1 MIRYLDNQGN
11 KREVLLV
18 KDMQKKKTQ
27 QVRDREQAIID
38 HNNPPQRV
46 EWDLFVKQATAHLPK
61 DVVVHYT
68 NASLTRCRL
77 YLANDLFDMGELFM
91 EELTNPDG
99 TVHERFY
106 HVSSH
111 HIANR
116 RFCPYNS
123 PWEYRTRTSKSL
135 DKAIKNARTAIRPN
149 SLADVGRVTLEDM
162 KHYIFDLRSR
172 ARTEF
177 QNATSKLGFAPFHIE
192 SPLPPVL
199 DDIVRQTDMGLIR
212 MSDESNELLS
222 KFHKARDRSLDVDNT
237 QYARLCLVH
246 MNHVGDQVVETHRV
260 RVGAGSLQEDADKGL
275 TSYEKDFCTRNKATY
290 CNNVPE
296 DVQHKVSVLS
306 MLDDREYV
314 EEVGYKFADSVY
326 YIFEEER

>member
-11 KREVLLV
+11 KRDVWLV
-18 KDMQKKKTQ
+18 SDMQKRKAESTRKH
-27 QVRDREQAIID
+27 EQAITD
-38 HNNPPQRV
+38 HNAPQRV

-61 DVVVHYT
+61 DVVLHYT

-77 YLANDLFDMGELFM
+77 YSPNDLFDMGELFM
-91 EELTNPDG
+91 EESLNDDG

-162 KHYIFDLRSR
+162 KHYVFDLRSR

-177 QNATSKLGFAPFHIE
+177 QNATGKLGFAPFHIE
-192 SPLPPVL
+192 SPLPPLL

-237 QYARLCLVH
+237 QYARLCWVH

-260 RVGAGSLQEDADKGL
+260 RVGAGSLDDDVGKGL

>member
-1 MIRYLDNQGN
+1 
-11 KREVLLV
+11 
-18 KDMQKKKTQ
+18 MQKKKTQ

-38 HNNPPQRV
+38 HNAPQRV
-46 EWDLFVKQATAHLPK
+46 EWELFVKQATSHLPK
-61 DVVVHYT
+61 DVVVYYT
-68 NASLTRCRL
+68 NASMTRCRL
-77 YLANDLFDMGELFM
+77 YSPNDLFDMGELFM
-91 EELTNPDG
+91 EESLNDDG
-99 TVHERFY
+99 TVHERSY

-162 KHYIFDLRSR
+162 KHYVFDLRSR

-177 QNATSKLGFAPFHIE
+177 QNATGKLGFSPFHIE
-192 SPLPPVL
+192 SPLPTVL
-199 DDIVRQTDMGLIR
+199 DDIVRQTDMGLMR
-212 MSDESNELLS
+212 LSDESNDLLT

-237 QYARLCLVH
+237 QYARLCWVH
-246 MNHVGDQVVETHRV
+246 MNHAGDLD
-260 RVGAGSLQEDADKGL
+260 AGKGL
-275 TSYEKDFCTRNKATY
+275 TSYEKDFCMRNKATY

-326 YIFEEER
+326 YIFEEEL

>member
-1 MIRYLDNQGN
+1 MNRYLDNQGN

-27 QVRDREQAIID
+27 QARDKEQAIID
-38 HNNPPQRV
+38 HNAPQRV
-46 EWDLFVKQATAHLPK
+46 EWDLFVKQATSHLPK
-61 DVVVHYT
+61 DVVVYYT

-91 EELTNPDG
+91 EELKNPDG

-116 RFCPYNS
+116 RFCPWNS

-162 KHYIFDLRSR
+162 KHYVFDLRSR

-177 QNATSKLGFAPFHIE
+177 QNATGKLGFAPFHIE

-212 MSDESNELLS
+212 MSDESNDLLS

-237 QYARLCLVH
+237 QYARLCWVH

-260 RVGAGSLQEDADKGL
+260 RVGAGQLDDDVGKGL
-275 TSYEKDFCTRNKATY
+275 TSYEKDFCIRNKATY

-306 MLDDREYV
+306 MLDNREYV
-314 EEVGYKFADSVY
+314 EEVGYKFTDSVY
-326 YIFEEER
+326 YIFEEEL

>member
-1 MIRYLDNQGN
+1 M
-11 KREVLLV
+11 
-18 KDMQKKKTQ
+18 
-27 QVRDREQAIID
+27 
-38 HNNPPQRV
+38 
-46 EWDLFVKQATAHLPK
+46 
-61 DVVVHYT
+61 
-68 NASLTRCRL
+68 
-77 YLANDLFDMGELFM
+77 
-91 EELTNPDG
+91 
-99 TVHERFY
+99 
-106 HVSSH
+106 SSH

-162 KHYIFDLRSR
+162 KHYVFDLRSR

-177 QNATSKLGFAPFHIE
+177 QNATGKLGFAPFHIE

-237 QYARLCLVH
+237 QYARLCWVH

-260 RVGAGSLQEDADKGL
+260 RVGAGSLDDDVGKGL

>member
-1 MIRYLDNQGN
+1 MIRYLDSQGN
-11 KREVLLV
+11 KRDVLLV

-27 QVRDREQAIID
+27 QVRDKEQAIID
-38 HNNPPQRV
+38 HNAPQRV
-46 EWDLFVKQATAHLPK
+46 EWELFLRQATAHLPK
-61 DVVVHYT
+61 DVRFFYT

-77 YLANDLFDMGELFM
+77 YSPKDLFDMGELFM
-91 EELTNPDG
+91 EEVLEPDG

-116 RFCPYNS
+116 RFCSYNS

-162 KHYIFDLRSR
+162 KHYVYDLRSR

-177 QNATSKLGFAPFHIE
+177 QSATGKLGFAPFHIE
-192 SPLPPVL
+192 SPLPPLL

-222 KFHKARDRSLDVDNT
+222 KFHKARDRSLAVDDT
-237 QYARLCLVH
+237 QYARLCWVH
-246 MNHVGDQVVETHRV
+246 MNHAGDQVVETHRV
-260 RVGAGSLQEDADKGL
+260 RVGAGSLDDDTGKGL

>member
-1 MIRYLDNQGN
+1 MTRYLDSQGN
-11 KREVLLV
+11 KRDVLLV

-27 QVRDREQAIID
+27 QVRDKEQAIID
-38 HNNPPQRV
+38 HNAPQRV
-46 EWDLFVKQATAHLPK
+46 EWELFLRQATAHLPK
-61 DVVVHYT
+61 KDVRFFYT

-77 YLANDLFDMGELFM
+77 YSPNDLFDMGELFM
-91 EELTNPDG
+91 EESLNDDG
-99 TVHERFY
+99 TVHERSY
-106 HVSSH
+106 HVTSH

-116 RFCPYNS
+116 RFCSYNS

-135 DKAIKNARTAIRPN
+135 DKAVKNARTAIRPN

-162 KHYIFDLRSR
+162 KHYVYDLRSR

-177 QNATSKLGFAPFHIE
+177 QSATGKLGFSPFHIE
-192 SPLPPVL
+192 SPLPTVL

-212 MSDESNELLS
+212 MSDESNDLLS

-237 QYARLCLVH
+237 QYARLCWVH
-246 MNHVGDQVVETHRV
+246 MNHAGDQVVETHRV

-275 TSYEKDFCTRNKATY
+275 TSYEKDFCMRNKATY

>member
-11 KREVLLV
+11 KRDVLLV

-27 QVRDREQAIID
+27 QVRDKEQAIID
-38 HNNPPQRV
+38 HNAPQRV
-46 EWDLFVKQATAHLPK
+46 EWELFLRQATAHLPK
-61 DVVVHYT
+61 DVRFFYT
-68 NASLTRCRL
+68 NPSLTRCRV
-77 YLANDLFDMGELFM
+77 YSPNDLFDMGELFM
-91 EELTNPDG
+91 EEVLEPDG
-99 TVHERFY
+99 TVYKRFY

-192 SPLPPVL
+192 SPLPPLL

-222 KFHKARDRSLDVDNT
+222 KFHKARDRSLAVDDT
-237 QYARLCLVH
+237 QYARLCWVH
-246 MNHVGDQVVETHRV
+246 MNHAGDQVVETHRV

-275 TSYEKDFCTRNKATY
+275 TSYEKDFCTRNKSTY